1 MTPVG
6 TWLQAFLK
14 ISKKVIIGIL
24 LYATAVN
31 SQYLGEKRAGRSG
44 LLACLF
50 LERKKGI
57 VS

>member
-14 ISKKVIIGIL
+14 INKNVIIGIML
-24 LYATAVN
+24 CVTAVN
-31 SQYLGEKRAGRSG
+31 SSYLGEERADRSG

-50 LERKKGI
+50 LEGKRDY
-57 VS
+57 S

>member
-31 SQYLGEKRAGRSG
+31 S
-44 LLACLF
+44 
-50 LERKKGI
+50 
-57 VS
+57 